1 MNTDVLRG
9 LVAAEILHPGN
20 LDFRIHA
27 LPPKRFARM
36 EVLHAFDREHSE
48 ATPTRPYA
56 HSSPPERL
64 QGPGENAE
72 WVAFSATSFVT
83 GREDVIESR
92 WLELAAEGRGRQ
104 RAGTAIALG
113 NMRRGLRPPQSGHD
127 NPHYFDDLAM
137 ARAVGAVALH
147 DVTTAR
153 ALVAA
158 DAHATHDLDGAWAA
172 DAVVVLLH
180 ALLSG
185 APGTD
190 AARLAAEVLPEH
202 SWSRRLAEVAL
213 SAAAQTASP
222 FELSV
227 VLSREVCDWIYSYP
241 VAAPETL
248 AVLLA
253 HVSAATS
260 AEALL
265 AGTSATGRNGTTLAA
280 LSGAASA
287 ALFGADWIPSEISLD
302 VPLAG
307 LGVPR
312 LAGVSLADAVGYGDR

>member
-36 EVLHAFDREHSE
+36 EVLHAFDREHGQT
-48 ATPTRPYA
+48 TPTRPYA

-72 WVAFSATSFVT
+72 WAAFGAALFAAGS
-83 GREDVIESR
+83 EDRIEHG
-92 WLELAAEGRGRQ
+92 WIELATEGGGRQ
-104 RAGTAIALG
+104 RPGTAIALG

-137 ARAVGAVALH
+137 TRAVVATLQH
-147 DVTTAR
+147 DESTAR

-185 APGTD
+185 AAGAD
-190 AARLAAEVLPEH
+190 AARLACAALPDA
-202 SWSRRLAEVAL
+202 SWSRRLAEAAL
-213 SAAAQTASP
+213 AAAGQATQP
-222 FELSV
+222 FELA
-227 VLSREVCDWIYSYP
+227 VLLGREVCDWIYSYP

-253 HVSAATS
+253 HVSVAQN

-265 AGTSATGRNGTTLAA
+265 AGTAASGRNGTTLAA
-280 LSGAASA
+280 LSGAVSA
-287 ALFGADWIPSEISLD
+287 ALFGAAWIPSSIGLD
-302 VPLAG
+302 MPLAG
-307 LGVPR
+307 IGVPR
-312 LAGVSLADAVGYGDR
+312 LAGTSLAEAIGPGDR